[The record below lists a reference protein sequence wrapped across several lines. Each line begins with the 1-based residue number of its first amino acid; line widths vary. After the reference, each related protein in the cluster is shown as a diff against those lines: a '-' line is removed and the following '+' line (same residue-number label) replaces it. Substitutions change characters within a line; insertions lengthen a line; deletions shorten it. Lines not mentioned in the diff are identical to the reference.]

1 MRTAIR
7 ITSVILCLILL
18 FCLFSCGA
26 SMERLEARAKKAG
39 YACITVSSEELAG
52 RNAYFDE
59 KTDNAGDIVSIMLF
73 QKDGKTVEA
82 FEFDTVSTAEI
93 YVKLSEISSVGLK
106 SDDLFRRGTVFF
118 QLSYGVA
125 VIRAEVGGGIYFAE
139 QAPHL
144 VSV

>member
-39 YACITVSSEELAG
+39 YACITVSSEELAE
-52 RNAYFDE
+52 RNAYFDK

-93 YVKLSEISSVGLK
+93 YVKHLKVEIQEPFLYSAKGEFGAVNVK
-106 SDDLFRRGTVFF
+106 RRGRI
-118 QLSYGVA
+118 
-125 VIRAEVGGGIYFAE
+125 VIFGDESMIKE
-139 QAPHL
+139 L
-144 VSV
+144 W